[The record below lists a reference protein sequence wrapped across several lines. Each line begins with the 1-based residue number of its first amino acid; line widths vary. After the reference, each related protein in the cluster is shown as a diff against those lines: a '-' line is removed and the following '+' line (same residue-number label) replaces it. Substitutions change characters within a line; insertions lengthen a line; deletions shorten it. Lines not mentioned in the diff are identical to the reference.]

1 MEDAN
6 ACRAFISDCWNV
18 DQKRFSPS
26 FTENQT
32 DRGKRVVWFLVS
44 PHLFPQS
51 SCMLRSSIFSS
62 QIIGA
67 LKLCT
72 VFFVLFKLG
81 HIYISPFEYLIRWLF
96 NRGKCVSHC
105 FTNLL
110 SNGFCNFLHPSHHP
124 RLTPAVPQRFW
135 FTDNYHSFIKR
146 AGELRIQKV

>member
-1 MEDAN
+1 MLMLVAHLSQVAETL
-6 ACRAFISDCWNV
+6 IKNV
-18 DQKRFSPS
+18 LAPPQK
-26 FTENQT
+26 TKLIEAKELI
-32 DRGKRVVWFLVS
+32 DFLYF
-44 PHLFPQS
+44 LIYFYQS
-51 SCMLRSSIFSS
+51 SCMLRSSVFSS

-96 NRGKCVSHC
+96 NRGKCVSHY

-124 RLTPAVPQRFW
+124 RLTPVVPQRFW
-135 FTDNYHSFIKR
+135 FTDNYRSFIKR
-146 AGELRIQKV
+146 AGDLRIQKV

>member
-1 MEDAN
+1 MLMLVAHLSQVAETL
-6 ACRAFISDCWNV
+6 IKNV
-18 DQKRFSPS
+18 LAPPSQK
-26 FTENQT
+26 TKLIEAKELI
-32 DRGKRVVWFLVS
+32 DFLY
-44 PHLFPQS
+44 LLIFFYQS

-146 AGELRIQKV
+146 TGDLRIRKV